1 MLRKSILKMIGDLLF
16 ENTFPDGDEWTHMCR
31 NAVAHAGIEMKLDD
45 VVNRLKN
52 DINYLD
58 QLARVVRH
66 SRICEILHY

>member
-1 MLRKSILKMIGDLLF
+1 MS
-16 ENTFPDGDEWTHMCR
+16 R